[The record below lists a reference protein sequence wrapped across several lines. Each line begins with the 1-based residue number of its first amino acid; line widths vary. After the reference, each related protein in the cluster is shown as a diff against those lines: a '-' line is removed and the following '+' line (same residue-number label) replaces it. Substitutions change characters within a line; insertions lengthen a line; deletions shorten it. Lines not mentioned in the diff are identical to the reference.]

1 MKIAQDDHRVE
12 VDTLGPVSIPSGKL
26 WGAQTQRALENFQ
39 VSDIKTSKFSVLIRA
54 IGIVKSAAAHA
65 NWNVGNLEDFRY
77 AAINAACDEIIAN
90 RWDDEF
96 PLDMIQGGA
105 GTSFNM
111 NANEVIAA
119 LANRKLS
126 NDGRPERVH
135 PNDHVNMSQST
146 NDVYPTASRLAI
158 VLNHQA
164 LEKELLGLVEA
175 MRAKGVEF
183 SDVIKLGRTQLQD
196 AVPMTLG
203 QEFLAYAATIAEDVE
218 RGREV
223 ANLLKEVHLGG
234 TAIGTAL
241 NASPAYRK
249 IALEEL
255 SRLSGIDMLPSSNMI
270 EANWDTGAF
279 VSYSGMLKRSAT
291 KLSKISNDLRLLS
304 SGPRGG
310 FGEIRLPDRQPG
322 SSIMPG
328 KVNPVIP
335 ELMNQVC
342 FQVIGNDLSITF
354 AAEAGQLQLNAME
367 PLIVFNVLMS
377 QKLLSR
383 ATATLTER
391 CISGITADK
400 DRCRQHLDR
409 STGLVTAL
417 VPIIGYEQAALLAK
431 KALAT
436 GRSVREMLIESG
448 LTKNEDLEL
457 VLDPFRMI

>member
-1 MKIAQDDHRVE
+1 MTIAHDYRIEADS
-12 VDTLGPVSIPSGKL
+12 LGPVSVPSARL
-26 WGAQTQRALENFQ
+26 WGTQTQRALENFQ
-39 VSDIKTSKFSVLIRA
+39 VSDIKVSEFPILIRA
-54 IGIVKSAAAHA
+54 IGMVKRAAADA
-65 NWNVGNLEDFRY
+65 NYKAGNLDETRCS
-77 AAINAACDEIIAN
+77 AIKTACDAIIGN
-90 RWDDEF
+90 RYDDEF

-111 NANEVIAA
+111 NANEVVAA
-119 LANRKLS
+119 LANRKLRD
-126 NDGRPERVH
+126 DGVLERVH

-146 NDVYPTASRLAI
+146 NDVYPTACRLAI
-158 VLNHQA
+158 VLGHEKLSEALRLLAQA
-164 LEKELLGLVEA
+164 LRVKGL
-175 MRAKGVEF
+175 EF
-183 SDVIKLGRTQLQD
+183 KDIIKLGRTQLQD

-203 QEFLAYAATIAEDVE
+203 QEFLAFAATVIEDVE
-218 RGREV
+218 RGREI
-223 ANLLKEVHLGG
+223 ADLLKEVHLGG

-249 IALEEL
+249 SALEEL
-255 SRLSGIDMLPSSNMI
+255 FRLSGVAIRPSRDMI

-279 VSYSGMLKRSAT
+279 VLYSGMLKRTAT

-310 FGEIRLPDRQPG
+310 LGEIGLPDRQPG

-342 FQVIGNDLSITF
+342 FQVIGNDLAITF

-367 PLIVFNVLMS
+367 PLIVFNLLMS
-377 QKLLSR
+377 QKLLTR
-383 ATATLTER
+383 ATTTLTER
-391 CISGITADK
+391 CIDGITANR
-400 DRCRQHLDR
+400 DRCRHHLDR

-417 VPIIGYEQAALLAK
+417 VPVIGYEQAALLAK
-431 KALAT
+431 KTLET
-436 GRSVREMLIESG
+436 GRSLRDTLVESG
-448 LTKNEDLEL
+448 VTRDEDLKL

>member
-1 MKIAQDDHRVE
+1 MKTARDDHRVE
-12 VDTLGPVSIPSGKL
+12 VDSLGSVSIPSSKL

-54 IGIVKSAAAHA
+54 IGIVKRSAAHA
-65 NWNVGNLEDFRY
+65 NWKVGNLDELRHT
-77 AAINAACDEIIAN
+77 AISAACDEIIDN

-111 NANEVIAA
+111 NANEVIAT

-126 NDGRPERVH
+126 GDGMPERVH

-164 LEKELLGLVEA
+164 LEKELLALVEA
-175 MRAKGVEF
+175 LRAKGIEF

-241 NASPAYRK
+241 NASPTYRK

-255 SRLSGIDMLPSSNMI
+255 SRLSDICMRPSSNMI

-342 FQVIGNDLSITF
+342 FQVIGNDLSVTF

-377 QKLLSR
+377 QKLLTR
-383 ATATLTER
+383 ATTTLIER
-391 CISGITADK
+391 CINGITADK

-431 KALAT
+431 KALET

-448 LTKNEDLEL
+448 LTKNEDLET

>member
-1 MKIAQDDHRVE
+1 MKTACDDRIE
-12 VDTLGPVSIPSGKL
+12 IDSLGPISIQPNRL
-26 WGAQTQRALENFQ
+26 WGAQTQRALENFR
-39 VSDIKTSKFSVLIRA
+39 VSDIKASQFPLLIRA
-54 IGIVKSAAAHA
+54 IGMVKRAAADA
-65 NWNVGNLEDFRY
+65 NQKAGNLDAHRH
-77 AAINAACDEIIAN
+77 AAIRTACDEIIDN
-90 RWDDEF
+90 HWDNEF

-111 NANEVIAA
+111 NANEVIAT
-119 LANRKLS
+119 LANRTLS
-126 NDGRPERVH
+126 NNGVPERVH

-146 NDVYPTASRLAI
+146 NDVYPTACRLAI
-158 VLNHQA
+158 VFSHA
-164 LEKELLGLVEA
+164 LLDKELSRLVSA
-175 MRAKGVEF
+175 FQAKGFEF
-183 SDVIKLGRTQLQD
+183 KDVIKLGRTQLQD

-203 QEFLAYAATIAEDVE
+203 QEFLAYATTMTEDIE
-218 RGREV
+218 RGREI
-223 ANLLKEVHLGG
+223 ADLLKEIHLGG

-241 NASPAYRK
+241 NASPVYRK
-249 IALEEL
+249 LALEEL
-255 SRLSGIDMLPSSNMI
+255 ARVSGVNIRPSNNLI

-279 VSYSGMLKRSAT
+279 VLYSGMLKRTAT

-310 FGEIRLPDRQPG
+310 FGEIHLPDQQPG

-342 FQVIGNDLSITF
+342 FQVIGNDLAVTF

-367 PLIVFNVLMS
+367 PLIVFNLLMS
-377 QKLLSR
+377 QKLLTK

-391 CISGITADK
+391 CINGVAANRDH
-400 DRCRQHLDR
+400 CRHHLDR

-417 VPIIGYEQAALLAK
+417 VPIIGYERAALLAK

-436 GRSVREMLIESG
+436 GLALHDTLADSG
-448 LTKNEDLEL
+448 LVEVEALEAA
-457 VLDPFRMI
+457 LDPLRMI

>member
-1 MKIAQDDHRVE
+1 MKNALDDHRIE
-12 VDTLGPVSIPSGKL
+12 FDSLGPVSIPSSKL

-39 VSDIKTSKFSVLIRA
+39 VSDIKTSEFPVLIRA
-54 IGIVKSAAAHA
+54 IGIVKCATAHA
-65 NWNVGNLEDFRY
+65 NWRAGNLDELRH
-77 AAINAACDEIIAN
+77 AAIRAACDEIIDN

-111 NANEVIAA
+111 NANEVIAT
-119 LANRKLS
+119 LANRTLRG
-126 NDGRPERVH
+126 DGTPENVH

-146 NDVYPTASRLAI
+146 NDVYPTACRLAI

-164 LEKELLGLVEA
+164 LEKQFRALMEA
-175 MRAKGVEF
+175 LHAKSIEF
-183 SDVIKLGRTQLQD
+183 KDVIKLGRTQLQD

-203 QEFLAYAATIAEDVE
+203 QEFLAYATTIGEDVE

-241 NASPAYRK
+241 NASPTYRK
-249 IALEEL
+249 VALEEL
-255 SRLSGIDMLPSSNMI
+255 SRLSGVGIRPSNDMI

-291 KLSKISNDLRLLS
+291 KLSKMANDLRLLS

-310 FGEIRLPDRQPG
+310 LGEIRLPDRQPG

-342 FQVIGNDLSITF
+342 FQVIGNDLALTF

-367 PLIVFNVLMS
+367 PLIVFNILMS
-377 QKLLSR
+377 QKLLTR
-383 ATATLTER
+383 ATSTLTER
-391 CISGITADK
+391 CINGITADK

-417 VPIIGYEQAALLAK
+417 VPIIGYEQAASLAK
-431 KALAT
+431 KTLES
-436 GRSVREMLIESG
+436 GRSLRDMLIESG
-448 LTKNEDLEL
+448 LTKNEDLDT